1 MEMKWL
7 LNYFS
12 NFPRAD
18 PKEASFVIV
27 ESGCYLDRPP
37 SIFELSSDVQPTAPP
52 SPPKCQQKGS
62 LAPSK
67 QLVSHQGSSTH
78 PYPHTT
84 PSFSAPPHLFP
95 GLSSRY
101 FRPHTTQPSHPPR
114 GSHRRTKW
122 QTLRQ
127 RSILTRSST
136 VSWKVSWHA
145 STSRKTERARGRDG
159 QVLGGAVAGGR
170 RGVDSLRAVIVGL
183 LSRPLSHG

>member
-136 VSWKVSWHA
+136 VSWKAMMTSPRNFQRQTIGPKRSRTLFAAIERWSVSIGSGWA
-145 STSRKTERARGRDG
+145 GISRNESTNT
-159 QVLGGAVAGGR
+159 
-170 RGVDSLRAVIVGL
+170 
-183 LSRPLSHG
+183 